1 MIEIGKGHMKSV
13 SNRKISGILRA
24 SFGVGLLSIAAC
36 SSSSGGGN
44 SDGTNG
50 APQTGSGASSATG
63 TGGTTAPGAT
73 SGSGGSGPTGT
84 TSTGGISSVTW
95 PPAAGGTGTIVPPRG
110 SGGVVVGPTGGGGTP
125 APTGV
130 GGAPQPMGGMA
141 GMPVSV
147 GGSPSVPL
155 TPAGPNCLK
164 MGDPNYNFPG
174 PYKVTKTD
182 VDLGMI
188 APMQDS
194 GKFTIYAPDPLETS
208 CPHPIVAWGN
218 GTGVTDSDFTYDFLN
233 SAVASYGIVVAS
245 SAENNTG
252 SGAFHKAG
260 IDYLLK
266 QNMDMTSKFFGKLSS
281 RAGVSGHSQG
291 GIGAGVGSSHPNV
304 VALVVEGM
312 TFTAN
317 QKVAGLVLT
326 GTNDIVMNAP
336 ATATAATGPD
346 FVAVWMGGNHV
357 GTETVL
363 GYLGL
368 DTTSM
373 DAMGSQAGS
382 KQFQRLMAAW
392 FRCFLAGDQAA
403 CKLFQGGTPSG
414 CGICKDPGWA
424 TLASKNL

>member
-1 MIEIGKGHMKSV
+1 M
-13 SNRKISGILRA
+13 
-24 SFGVGLLSIAAC
+24 
-36 SSSSGGGN
+36 
-44 SDGTNG
+44 NG
-50 APQTGSGASSATG
+50 APATGSGASSTIG
-63 TGGTTAPGAT
+63 TGGTTVVTTTGA
-73 SGSGGSGPTGT
+73 GGSGPSGT
-84 TSTGGISSVTW
+84 TSGGGSPTTSTQSNGGMRGTL
-95 PPAAGGTGTIVPPRG
+95 PPIG
-110 SGGVVVGPTGGGGTP
+110 SGGVVIGPTGGGGTP
-125 APTGV
+125 APMGV
-130 GGAPQPMGGMA
+130 GGAMQPVGGMA

-147 GGSPSVPL
+147 GGTPNVPVM
-155 TPAGPNCLK
+155 PAGPNCLK

-194 GKFTIYAPDPLETS
+194 GKFTIYAPDPLETA
-208 CPHPIVAWGN
+208 CPHPIVGWGN

-291 GIGAGVGSSHPNV
+291 GIGAGVASAHPNV

-326 GTNDIVMNAP
+326 GTNDIVMNAE

-368 DTTSM
+368 DTTTM

-414 CGICKDPGWA
+414 CGICKDMGWA